1 MVIYAKGRHESLLP
15 ELVIILITRFWILNM
30 DFEWFEFPQKVI
42 AYVNREWTYD
52 KYIIVKDKDVWKFI
66 LKEAMVLHGL

>member
-15 ELVIILITRFWILNM
+15 ELVIILIMRFWILNM

-42 AYVNREWTYD
+42 PYVNREWTYE
-52 KYIIVKDKDVWKFI
+52 KYTIAKDKDAWKFI